1 MIKTAMRPVA
11 EVSNDAAGSEH
22 GAVGVRGLSKYY
34 GGTAA
39 VEGLNLHVE
48 SGEFLALLGPSGC
61 GKSTTL
67 RMLAGLETV
76 DSGTITISGRD
87 ITRLPAHRRNI
98 HTVFQSYA
106 LFPHLNVADNVA
118 FPLRQ
123 KGTSRAEV
131 ERRVAEALAAVR
143 LGGAGPKAVT
153 SLSGGQQQRVALA
166 RAVVDRP
173 AVLLLDEPLSALD
186 RALRQA
192 MQVEMRLLQQELG
205 VTTILVT
212 HDQEEALSLADRI
225 AIMADGRLQQIGSA
239 EDVYDRPINRFVAG
253 FVGEQNE
260 VVGICD
266 SRGVL
271 NHSAL
276 SIAAL
281 GGGFSGP
288 AVAMVRP
295 ENVRVEDEGSSEP
308 SSSVNNVVGVVKNT
322 SIAGICTVVLV
333 HAEGINLIARIPRD
347 GRIVPQVGKS
357 VRCSWDITHV
367 RIFPDSGRP
376 EV

>member
-1 MIKTAMRPVA
+1 MISTEVRPREGQAVA
-11 EVSNDAAGSEH
+11 DGEAH
-22 GAVGVRGLSKYY
+22 GAVAVRGLNKHY
-34 GGTAA
+34 GGAAA
-39 VEGLNLHVE
+39 VKELTLDVK

-76 DSGTITISGRD
+76 DSGTIAISGRD
-87 ITRLPAHRRNI
+87 VTRVPAHRRNV

-123 KGTSRAEV
+123 RAINRTEV
-131 ERRVAEALAAVR
+131 ERRVAEALTAVR
-143 LGGAGPKAVT
+143 LPDAGPKAVN

-186 RALRQA
+186 RVLRQA

-225 AIMADGRLQQIGSA
+225 AIMADGCVQQLGSA
-239 EDVYDRPINRFVAG
+239 EDVYDRPVNRFVAG

-266 SRGVL
+266 GRGVL
-271 NHSAL
+271 DHPAL
-276 SIAAL
+276 SMATAQ
-281 GGGFSGP
+281 GSCRGP

-295 ENVRVEDEGSSEP
+295 ENVRVEPEIGYAADG
-308 SSSVNNVVGVVKNT
+308 SVNRVVGIVKNV
-322 SIAGICTVVLV
+322 SIAGVCTVVLV
-333 HAEGINLIARIPRD
+333 QASGINLIARIPRD
-347 GRIVPQVGKS
+347 GRTVPQVGDR
-357 VRCSWDITHV
+357 VACSWDTAHV
-367 RIFPDSGRP
+367 RIFPESEGAER
-376 EV
+376 